1 MQLDLATKLL
11 WLYVNDDTA
20 DAAME
25 YSLIAGA
32 ISLAIA
38 SVLVQVGTTV
48 QAML

>member
-1 MQLDLATKLL
+1 MDLAAKLL
-11 WLYVNDDTA
+11 WLYANDDTA

-38 SVLVQVGTTV
+38 SVLVQVGAAV
-48 QAML
+48 QAIF